1 VLLYLIKNRQ
11 PLSKGKYMR
20 KKLVLCCIITI
31 LSASLCQAKE
41 IAGSIMPDALQADAQ
56 SLVLNGAG
64 VRTKYFMDL
73 YAGGL
78 YLKQK
83 TDDSEKIM
91 ASDEPMAIRLHI
103 ISSLITSEKM
113 ETATREGF
121 INATGGAATPLTE
134 RMESFIAV
142 FREKI
147 NKEDVYEF
155 VYIPGGGTTISKNG
169 KIKTTIQGLDFKKAL
184 FGIWLCAK
192 PAQENLKAQMLGR

>member
-1 VLLYLIKNRQ
+1 
-11 PLSKGKYMR
+11 M
-20 KKLVLCCIITI
+20 KKLLALCISII

-41 IAGSIMPDALQADAQ
+41 ISGITMPEALQADGAALAL
-56 SLVLNGAG
+56 SGAG
-64 VRTKYFMDL
+64 VRTKFFMDL
-73 YAGGL
+73 YVGGL

-83 TDDSEKIM
+83 QSDAEKII
-91 ASDEPMAIRLHI
+91 AGDEPMAIRLHI

-113 ETATREGF
+113 EAATREGF
-121 INATGGAATPLTE
+121 VNATGGATAPLAD

-155 VYIPGGGTTISKNG
+155 VYAPGAGTKISKNG
-169 KIKTTIQGLDFKKAL
+169 KLKTIIQGIDFKQAL

-192 PAQENLKAQMLGR
+192 PAQQSLKEQMLGK